1 MVGLRLK
8 EGVELHIL
16 AQQAGIE
23 GGWVG
28 GRAAQ
33 VVLACEQAVERFISM
48 GAVVL
53 EREGGG
59 EGGSGR
65 TRVVLTDPVGFLL
78 SNEII
83 SEIFAAVEILFE
95 GWEKGDEGG
104 REGGREESATSTRY
118 SKIKM

>member
-8 EGVELHIL
+8 EGVEIHTLT
-16 AQQAGIE
+16 QQAGMKGSRE
-23 GGWVG
+23 G

-53 EREGGG
+53 KKERGG
-59 EGGSGR
+59 EGGSAR
-65 TRVVLTDPVGFLL
+65 TGVVLTDPVGFLL

-83 SEIFAAVEILFE
+83 AEIFAAVEILFE
-95 GWEKGDEGG
+95 GWEDTDEGG
-104 REGGREESATSTRY
+104 REGGRKGGKY
-118 SKIKM
+118 HKIE

>member
-8 EGVELHIL
+8 EGVELYTL
-16 AQQAGIE
+16 AQQTGME
-23 GGWVG
+23 GGWER

-53 EREGGG
+53 EKGGG
-59 EGGSGR
+59 GGGSRR
-65 TRVVLTDPVGFLL
+65 TRVVLTDPMGFLL

-83 SEIFAAVEILFE
+83 AEIFAAVEILFE
-95 GWEKGDEGG
+95 GWEEGDKGGTEGG
-104 REGGREESATSTRY
+104 RKESTTTTR
-118 SKIKM
+118 